1 MFEPVIDDEE
11 IRAVVKSKQAKGI
24 FTSGKSEID
33 VEYNSTKY
41 KFTKNRDLPTCS
53 FIKRGKQEPYPI
65 YTIPYVYNE
74 KIWVKNS
81 DGTCL
86 TYTIKKETK
95 RSWWSGGK
103 RKTNKSKSK
112 SKSKKSKT
120 YKK

>member
-1 MFEPVIDDEE
+1 MFEPVIDYEE
-11 IRAVVKSKQAKGI
+11 IREVVKSKQAKGI
-24 FTSGKSEID
+24 FTSGNPEID

-74 KIWVKNS
+74 KIWVKIS
-81 DGTCL
+81 DGTCV
-86 TYTIKKETK
+86 TYTIKKEKTK
-95 RSWWSGGK
+95 TWWSAGK
-103 RKTNKSKSK
+103 RKTKK

>member
-24 FTSGKSEID
+24 FTSGNPEID

-74 KIWVKNS
+74 KIWVKIS
-81 DGTCL
+81 DGTCV
-86 TYTIKKETK
+86 TYTIKKEK
-95 RSWWSGGK
+95 RINWWWAGK
-103 RKTNKSKSK
+103 RKTKK